1 MKLPMAFTICT
12 FGVKPPRHVGGRKE
26 VLGDEK
32 TDREGGGE
40 PWKCSVRGCKN
51 GLRGC

>member
-32 TDREGGGE
+32 TDREGGGSLG
-40 PWKCSVRGCKN
+40 SVQLGDARMD
-51 GLRGC
+51 